1 MTCRKIFI
9 AGTQQHSGKSTVS
22 IALMHLARKKY
33 DRVGYVKPI
42 GPKVETIQGKIVDM
56 DAVLMARVFD
66 LGDDFD
72 VMSPLAFH
80 RDFTRDFLSGTIS
93 VAEIYRSVLHAR
105 DELEKKYDFLVI
117 EGAGHGGVGSVIGL
131 NNAQAAALFDAPVM
145 IITGGGIGSAID
157 AVQLNVALYRQERA
171 RMKMVLI
178 NRLLPDKREMS
189 LDSLCNAFSPLGIA
203 VFGGFDYS
211 PILANPTLE
220 HVSALLKIQLTG
232 DQEARRRIIHHIQ
245 LGAASSQRVIDELKE
260 ATLLVVTSSRDELI
274 VTLASLYHI
283 PAFRQKIVGLVVTG
297 RHPMARVSQ
306 QILEDSRLPYI
317 RLHEPTSKAFSTLVE
332 DVSKITAVD
341 EEKIAW
347 IKDHAERHID
357 FAAID
362 ALL

>member
-80 RDFTRDFLSGTIS
+80 RDFTRDFLSGKIS
-93 VAEIYRSVLHAR
+93 VEEIYHRVLHAR
-105 DELEKKYDFLVI
+105 DDLEKKYDFLVI

-131 NNAQAAALFDAPVM
+131 NNAQAATLFDAPVM

-189 LDSLCNAFSPLGIA
+189 LASLRNAFSAHDIA

-211 PILANPTLE
+211 PILANPTME
-220 HVSALLKIQLTG
+220 HVSALLRIPITG
-232 DQEARRRIIHHIQ
+232 DPAAGRRIIHHIQ
-245 LGAASSQRVIDELKE
+245 LGAASAQKVIDDLRES
-260 ATLLVVTSSRDELI
+260 TLLIVNNSRDELI
-274 VTLASLYHI
+274 VTLSSLYHI
-283 PAFRQKIVGLVVTG
+283 PAFRLRIAGLIVTG
-297 RHPMARVSQ
+297 LSPVARVSQ
-306 QILEDSRLPYI
+306 QILDDSRIPYI
-317 RLHEPTSKAFSTLVE
+317 RYHETTAYVYGKLKD
-332 DVSKITAVD
+332 DVSKISAVD

>member
-1 MTCRKIFI
+1 MCRKIFI

-33 DRVGYVKPI
+33 QRVGYVKPI

-56 DAVLMARVFD
+56 DAILMARVFD
-66 LGDDFD
+66 LGEEFD
-72 VMSPLAFH
+72 MMSPLAFH
-80 RDFTRDFLSGTIS
+80 RDFTRDFLSGKIT
-93 VAEIYRSVLHAR
+93 AEEIHRKVVEAR
-105 DELEKKYDFLVI
+105 DKLEKRYDFLVI

-131 NNAQAAALFDAPVM
+131 NNAQAATLFDAPVM

-157 AVQLNVALYRQERA
+157 AVQLNVALYRQEHA

-178 NRLLPDKREMS
+178 NRLLPDKREMALSS
-189 LDSLCNAFSPLGIA
+189 LRNAFSTHGIA

-211 PILANPTLE
+211 PILANPTME
-220 HVSALLKIQLTG
+220 HVSALLKIPILG
-232 DQEARRRIIHHIQ
+232 DPEAGRRIIHHIQ
-245 LGAASSQRVIDELKE
+245 LGAASSQKVIDDLRDS
-260 ATLLVVTSSRDELI
+260 TLLIVNNSRDELI
-274 VTLASLYHI
+274 VTLSSLYHI
-283 PAFRQKIVGLVVTG
+283 PAFRRKIAGLIVTG
-297 RHPMARVSQ
+297 LSPVTRVSQ
-306 QILEDSRLPYI
+306 QILDDSSIPYI
-317 RLHEPTSKAFSTLVE
+317 RFPETTANVFSTVKE
-332 DVSKITAVD
+332 DVSKISAVD

>member
-1 MTCRKIFI
+1 MCRKIFI

-33 DRVGYVKPI
+33 ERVGYVKPI
-42 GPKVETIQGKIVDM
+42 GPKVETIQGRIVDM

-66 LGDDFD
+66 LGEEFD
-72 VMSPLAFH
+72 LMSPLAFH
-80 RDFTRDFLSGTIS
+80 RDFTRDFLSGKIT
-93 VAEIYRSVLHAR
+93 AEEIHRKVIQAR

-157 AVQLNVALYRQERA
+157 AVQLNVALYRQEQA

-178 NRLLPDKREMS
+178 NRLLPEKREMS
-189 LDSLCNAFSPLGIA
+189 LSSLRNAFSTLGIA

-220 HVSALLKIQLTG
+220 HVSSLLRIPITG
-232 DQEARRRIIHHIQ
+232 DPEARRRIIHHIQ
-245 LGAASSQRVIDELKE
+245 LGAASSQKVIDDLRES
-260 ATLLVVTSSRDELI
+260 TLLIVTSSRDELI
-274 VTLASLYHI
+274 VTLSSLYHI
-283 PAFRQKIVGLVVTG
+283 PAFRRKIAGLIVTG
-297 RHPMARVSQ
+297 HSPVTRVSQ
-306 QILEDSRLPYI
+306 QILDDSMIPYI
-317 RLHEPTSKAFSTLVE
+317 RLPETTANVFSTLKE

-341 EEKIAW
+341 DEKIAW

-357 FAAID
+357 FDAID

>member
-1 MTCRKIFI
+1 MCRKIFI
-9 AGTQQHSGKSTVS
+9 AGTQQHSGKSTLS

-42 GPKVETIQGKIVDM
+42 GPKVEHVDGRIVDM
-56 DAVLMARVFD
+56 DAILMSRVFG

-72 VMSPLAFH
+72 LMCPLAFQK
-80 RDFTRDFLSGTIS
+80 DFTRNFLAGRITRD
-93 VAEIYRSVLHAR
+93 EIYRRVVTAR
-105 DELEKKYDFLVI
+105 NELVKRYDFLVI
-117 EGAGHGGVGSVIGL
+117 EGAGHGGVGSVVGL

-145 IITGGGIGSAID
+145 IITSGGIGSAID
-157 AVQLNVALYRQERA
+157 AVQLNVALYRQEQA
-171 RMKMVLI
+171 RMTMVLV
-178 NRLLPDKREMS
+178 NRLLPDKREAA
-189 LDSLCNAFSPLGIA
+189 LADLRNAFSPHDIA

-220 HVSALLKIQLTG
+220 HVSELLRIPVTG
-232 DQEARRRIIHHIQ
+232 DQEARRRIAHHIQ

-260 ATLLVVTSSRDELI
+260 ATLLIVTSSRDELI

-283 PAFRQKIVGLVVTG
+283 PAFRQKIAGLVVTG
-297 RHPMARVSQ
+297 RHPMAKVSQ
-306 QILEDSRLPYI
+306 QILDDSRLPYI
-317 RLHEPTSKAFSTLVE
+317 RLHEPTSKAFYTLVE
-332 DVSKITAVD
+332 DVSKISAVD

-347 IKDHAERHID
+347 IKDHAERQID

>member
-1 MTCRKIFI
+1 MCRKIFI

-33 DRVGYVKPI
+33 ERVGYVKPI
-42 GPKVETIQGKIVDM
+42 GPKVEMVLGKAVDM
-56 DAVLMARVFD
+56 DAILMARVFD
-66 LGDDFD
+66 LGEEFD
-72 VMSPLAFH
+72 LMSPLAFQ
-80 RDFTRDFLSGTIS
+80 RDFTRNFIAGKITTE
-93 VAEIYRSVLHAR
+93 EIYRRVIHAR

-131 NNAQAAALFDAPVM
+131 NNAQAATLFDAPVM

-157 AVQLNVALYRQERA
+157 AVQLNIALYRQEQA

-178 NRLLPDKREMS
+178 NRLLPDKREMALS
-189 LDSLCNAFSPLGIA
+189 CLRNAFNPHGIA

-211 PILANPTLE
+211 PILANPTME
-220 HVSALLKIQLTG
+220 HVSDLLRIPITG
-232 DQEARRRIIHHIQ
+232 DQDARRRIIHHIQ
-245 LGAASSQRVIDELKE
+245 LGAASVQRVIDELKE
-260 ATLLVVTSSRDELI
+260 STLLVVTSSRDDLI

-283 PAFRQKIVGLVVTG
+283 PAFRKKLVGLVISG
-297 RHPMARVSQ
+297 RHPMARVSE
-306 QILEDSRLPYI
+306 QILDDSRLPYI
-317 RLHEPTSKAFSTLVE
+317 RLRESTSKAFSILVE

-347 IKDHAERHID
+347 IKGHAERHID